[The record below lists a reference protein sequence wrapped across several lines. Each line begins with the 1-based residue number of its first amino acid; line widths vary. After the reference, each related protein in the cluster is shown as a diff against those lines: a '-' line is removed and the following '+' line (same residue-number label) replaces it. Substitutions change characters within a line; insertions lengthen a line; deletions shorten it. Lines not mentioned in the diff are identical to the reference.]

1 MPVSTRSSLARRIQD
16 IIKERRTSREGH
28 DSTRQPF
35 FAGDQENPSVPRN
48 TMTRDQRECLKKLIR
63 EVPFDANFLQF
74 YITFCTEVADAST
87 EFYYNRYWTFM
98 SLYRVMEQL
107 KHYRDN
113 GQRDLIDL
121 RFHRTWG
128 HIMKFSYILAL
139 RPIYS
144 WTTGTLKSSNFSWRF
159 ITPRGTF
166 QRRSSNL
173 QLKTLKLITQSITHS
188 TNSSTFSTTKTLIT
202 SRFQ

>member
-16 IIKERRTSREGH
+16 IIKRGSFSREGH

-121 RFHRTWG
+121 GFTYGGMG
-128 HIMKFSYILAL
+128 HIMKFSYIPSTQTYVFLMDGGSSGWDREAHF
-139 RPIYS
+139 R
-144 WTTGTLKSSNFSWRF
+144 GSSNFAPGDNTVHHTFDELIDIFNDEDLDYFSLPV
-159 ITPRGTF
+159 TPY
-166 QRRSSNL
+166 N
-173 QLKTLKLITQSITHS
+173 
-188 TNSSTFSTTKTLIT
+188 
-202 SRFQ
+202 